1 MTAACR
7 MLRAS
12 EIARPTIGGAM
23 SEHVP
28 RSRRVTTTSDSQRAM
43 REQQA
48 QRLAPRHYEAV

>member
-12 EIARPTIGGAM
+12 DP
-23 SEHVP
+23 
-28 RSRRVTTTSDSQRAM
+28 QRAM

-48 QRLAPRHYEAV
+48 QRLAPRHYEAA